1 MRKLEAIIKQAEEPV
16 KEKLSYENN
25 FSRAKQNF
33 KNYTLN
39 QYFNFKNKTLYV
51 TKHISH
57 FQYVF

>member
-1 MRKLEAIIKQAEEPV
+1 MRKLEAIIKQAEESV

-25 FSRAKQNF
+25 FSRTKRNF

-39 QYFNFKNKTLYV
+39 QYFNFKSKTLYV

-57 FQYVF
+57 YTYVF